1 MTMKVLVGRPGP
13 PRHPFRQRRPD
24 SQTLQG
30 LSFCPCEIGRN
41 REGATREERWVL
53 VRRDQHVDLRRQK
66 TRSNLTWW
74 CHSELRLVDGTK
86 LRPLSRRERCDE
98 DGLCVAEVGPRV
110 AVHLEVLETSGRK
123 ETDIGVPDHQD
134 LPMNRQVPV
143 HHLTCCTNVSCRPPP
158 RTGWRGNLCPVCVFC
173 RLRSRSDSFC
183 PFLVSRRINTGPCST
198 KHVS

>member
-1 MTMKVLVGRPGP
+1 MVCLVPEEFLERWELTDGLETQVLK
-13 PRHPFRQRRPD
+13 
-24 SQTLQG
+24 TLQG

-53 VRRDQHVDLRRQK
+53 VRRDQRVDLRRQK

-110 AVHLEVLETSGRK
+110 AVHLEVLETSGWK

-134 LPMNRQVPV
+134 LPMNRQK
-143 HHLTCCTNVSCRPPP
+143 
-158 RTGWRGNLCPVCVFC
+158 RTRT
-173 RLRSRSDSFC
+173 S
-183 PFLVSRRINTGPCST
+183 
-198 KHVS
+198 